1 MAGHSK
7 WANIKRR
14 KGAQDAIRGKLFT
27 KLIKEIMVAAKM
39 GGGDPDSNP
48 RLRLAIDKAKSNS
61 MPRDNIKR
69 AIDKATG
76 NVDTAN
82 YEELLMEGYGPGGV
96 AVMLEILTDNR
107 NRTAS
112 EVRFAF
118 TKGNGNLG
126 TTGCVAYMFNR
137 KGLLLVPT
145 DTTDEDDIMMAALEA
160 GADDI
165 SEDDDSWEIQC
176 SIDTFIQ
183 VKDGLE
189 QAGIEPSSAELR
201 YVPDLMVDLAGQEA
215 EQFMRLLDLLEDCD
229 DVQEIHHNADISA
242 EELTRIVG

>member
-39 GGGDPDSNP
+39 GGGDLDANP
-48 RLRLAIDKAKSNS
+48 RLRLAVDKAKSNS

-76 NVDTAN
+76 NVDTAS

-137 KGLLLVPT
+137 KGIILI
-145 DTTDEDDIMMAALEA
+145 DMNAADEDDIMMVALDA
-160 GADDI
+160 GAEDI
-165 SEDDDSWEIQC
+165 AQDDDSWEIQAAADDFLGVHDALK
-176 SIDTFIQ
+176 S
-183 VKDGLE
+183 
-189 QAGIEPSSAELR
+189 AGIETSSAELR
-201 YVPDLMVDLAGQEA
+201 YVPDLNVDISGKEA

-229 DVQEIHHNADISA
+229 DVQEVHHNADISA
-242 EELTRIVG
+242 EELARIVG

>member
-14 KGAQDAIRGKLFT
+14 KGAQDALRGKLFT

-69 AIDKATG
+69 AVDKATG
-76 NVDTAN
+76 NVDTAS

-145 DTTDEDDIMMAALEA
+145 ESTEEDDIMMAALEA
-160 GADDI
+160 GAEDI
-165 SEDDDSWEIQC
+165 SEDEDSWEIQC
-176 SIDTFIQ
+176 SIDSFLE

-201 YVPDLMVDLAGQEA
+201 YVPDVTVDLAGQEA

-229 DVQEIHHNADISA
+229 DVQEIHHNADIST
-242 EELTRIVG
+242 EELARIVG

>member
-39 GGGDPDSNP
+39 GGGDIDANP
-48 RLRLAIDKAKSNS
+48 RLRLAVDKAKANS

-82 YEELLMEGYGPGGV
+82 YEELMMEGYGPGGV
-96 AVMLEILTDNR
+96 AVLLEILTDNR

-126 TTGCVAYMFNR
+126 TSGCVAYMFNR
-137 KGLLLVPT
+137 KGVILIPT
-145 DTTDEDDIMMAALEA
+145 EGAEEDDVMMAALDA
-160 GADDI
+160 GAEDI
-165 SEDDDSWEIQC
+165 TEDEGQWEIQC
-176 SIDTFIQ
+176 TADDFMA
-183 VKDGLE
+183 VHDALKDAE
-189 QAGIEPSSAELR
+189 IETSSAELR
-201 YVPDLMVDLAGQEA
+201 YVPDLSVDLAGQEA
-215 EQFMRLLDLLEDCD
+215 EQFVRLLDLLEDCD
-229 DVQEIHHNADISA
+229 DVQEVHHNADISA
-242 EELTRIVG
+242 EELARIVG

>member
-14 KGAQDAIRGKLFT
+14 KGAQDALRGKLFT

-76 NVDTAN
+76 NVDTAS

-145 DTTDEDDIMMAALEA
+145 ESTEEDDIMMAALEA
-160 GADDI
+160 GAEDI
-165 SEDDDSWEIQC
+165 SEDEDSWEIQC
-176 SIDTFIQ
+176 SIESFLQ

-201 YVPDLMVDLAGQEA
+201 YVPDLTVDLAGQEA

-229 DVQEIHHNADISA
+229 DVQEIHHNADIST
-242 EELTRIVG
+242 EELARIVG

>member
-1 MAGHSK
+1 
-7 WANIKRR
+7 
-14 KGAQDAIRGKLFT
+14 
-27 KLIKEIMVAAKM
+27 
-39 GGGDPDSNP
+39 
-48 RLRLAIDKAKSNS
+48 
-61 MPRDNIKR
+61 
-69 AIDKATG
+69 
-76 NVDTAN
+76 
-82 YEELLMEGYGPGGV
+82 
-96 AVMLEILTDNR
+96 MLEILTDNR

-145 DTTDEDDIMMAALEA
+145 ETTDEDDIMMAALEA